1 MINVNLIN
9 KIATINSSKLKKK
22 VLIFLLLQK
31 YHLRVHVDMMQNF
44 SDLNVHQKFLE
55 ALLKNQIIK
64 IYINIMKT

>member
-64 IYINIMKT
+64 IYINIMKI